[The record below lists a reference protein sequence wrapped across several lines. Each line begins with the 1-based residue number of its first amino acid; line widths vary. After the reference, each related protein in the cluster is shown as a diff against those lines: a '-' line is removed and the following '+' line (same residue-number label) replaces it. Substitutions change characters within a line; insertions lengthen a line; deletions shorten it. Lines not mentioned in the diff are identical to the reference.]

1 MKVMNV
7 AVVGAGIYGINHV
20 NAYTWNPNTNLVAV
34 CDLNKEITD
43 RIAKEYNVKT
53 YNDVNEMLDNEEIDA
68 VSIATPDAFH
78 MDPALAPIRGYM
90 CMDDIIDV
98 PTEWF
103 NWADKSSPVHFLG
116 THCYDQIRWYMG
128 CEVEEVYAVGTK
140 KVLKGRGVDTYDT
153 IQATLKMENGCYWT
167 VENSWILPKGFA
179 KNNDGRTQILCE
191 NAMFRI
197 DSQNRGVELYNNSK
211 LRTPNSYFILN
222 NCGRPSGFG
231 IEPINDFIYCL
242 QNDIPFVADGNDG
255 LQAER
260 RKNMT
265 IKEVAE
271 KYDISADTLRY
282 YERVGMIPKVTRKAN
297 GIRDYQESD
306 LGWVELA
313 LCMRSAGLPV
323 EVMIEYVKLYKEG
336 DNTIPARLEL
346 LQEQMNSLKEQ
357 KEQIESTMERLAY
370 KISKYEEAVETGVL
384 VWNEGGDC
392 HA

>member
-1 MKVMNV
+1 
-7 AVVGAGIYGINHV
+7 
-20 NAYTWNPNTNLVAV
+20 
-34 CDLNKEITD
+34 
-43 RIAKEYNVKT
+43 
-53 YNDVNEMLDNEEIDA
+53 
-68 VSIATPDAFH
+68 
-78 MDPALAPIRGYM
+78 
-90 CMDDIIDV
+90 
-98 PTEWF
+98 
-103 NWADKSSPVHFLG
+103 
-116 THCYDQIRWYMG
+116 MG

-140 KVLKGRGVDTYDT
+140 KVLKGRGADTYDT

-384 VWNEGGDC
+384 VWNEGGDR